1 MFTVSHSTSL
11 PYRPR
16 HRSRRRAP
24 SEEVSD
30 AEMSY
35 GEVPPRQDAESL
47 IRGAANR
54 AAPGSAG
61 EEDEEMYDDDRSSDA
76 SDYSYDDDDDSGESG
91 WYYEDRE
98 EEEEQEGAGG
108 DRACGSAEEEAASAG
123 VGGGPKAEGSA
134 QAAAT
139 CCICMDPWAPYGA
152 HRICCI
158 SCGHVYGRSCLE
170 RWLLRCGNVSAKC
183 PQCSERFKH
192 RHIINLYSPVHLW
205 NDCCLKEARMEEE
218 RRLRD
223 EAVRRQ
229 EERIAAQNRF
239 FEERTAAQNQL
250 FEERMAE
257 QSQFFKEQ
265 RAAQRQD
272 FEESRAAQRQ
282 DFEESRAAQY
292 KYFEERL
299 AAQTLAFK
307 EMLAAQSQAIKERI
321 SRGIEERLEAE
332 RALYQE
338 QFQSPD
344 ALNGKSPL
352 LMPSL
357 PPPPAPHTH
366 THLLAGSNDPGG
378 GTCAHDQGSLST
390 HHGGATPTSRN

>member
-1 MFTVSHSTSL
+1 MSYGEV
-11 PYRPR
+11 PPR

-134 QAAAT
+134 QGAVT

-158 SCGHVYGRSCLE
+158 PCGHVYGRSCLE
-170 RWLLRCGNVSAKC
+170 RWLLGCGNVSAKC
-183 PQCSERFKH
+183 PTCSERFKH
-192 RHIINLYSPVHLW
+192 MHIINLY
-205 NDCCLKEARMEEE
+205 
-218 RRLRD
+218 RRCISGM
-223 EAVRRQ
+223 
-229 EERIAAQNRF
+229 IAASKRS
-239 FEERTAAQNQL
+239 EPKVRVQL
-250 FEERMAE
+250 PLYTLVQMLFHLG
-257 QSQFFKEQ
+257 SPN
-265 RAAQRQD
+265 
-272 FEESRAAQRQ
+272 SR
-282 DFEESRAAQY
+282 
-292 KYFEERL
+292 
-299 AAQTLAFK
+299 
-307 EMLAAQSQAIKERI
+307 
-321 SRGIEERLEAE
+321 
-332 RALYQE
+332 
-338 QFQSPD
+338 
-344 ALNGKSPL
+344 
-352 LMPSL
+352 
-357 PPPPAPHTH
+357 
-366 THLLAGSNDPGG
+366 PGWRKKG
-378 GTCAHDQGSLST
+378 GYVTK
-390 HHGGATPTSRN
+390 P